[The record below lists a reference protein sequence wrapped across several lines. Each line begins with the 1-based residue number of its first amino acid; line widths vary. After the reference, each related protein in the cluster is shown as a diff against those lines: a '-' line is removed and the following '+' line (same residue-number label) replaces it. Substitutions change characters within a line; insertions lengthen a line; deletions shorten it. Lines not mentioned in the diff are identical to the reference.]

1 MARAFAGG
9 LRIEKKNSSTLGPG
23 VGDAVGVMAVPSSS
37 SSLLSSS
44 SSLLSSS
51 VRRALKAPPMT

>member
-9 LRIEKKNSSTLGPG
+9 LRIEKNSSGR
-23 VGDAVGVMAVPSSS
+23 VGDSVGVKAGPSSS

-51 VRRALKAPPMT
+51 VRRAVKAPPMT